1 MAPLLFVMAIAT
13 ASSASD
19 DAVRVERAPDTAGR
33 LAEAEEEPEAA
44 ERDTDW
50 SPITYYFSTWLDDDL
65 EPEAKSAAFFIWIL
79 SAFLPLGSVW
89 SPFLFDEGGDGLFA
103 DLVLSAIV
111 HYGLIALAWPIM
123 CVPVVGY
130 FALVGLSLSTQ
141 YWLGPVA
148 TVNIYSRSLK
158 RKKAGAAHPLKRE
171 GGDAPKDGAPRRG
184 APEEARAE
192 RDAPGLAFA
201 Y

>member
-1 MAPLLFVMAIAT
+1 MAAPLLFVMVIAT
-13 ASSASD
+13 AASASD
-19 DAVRVERAPDTAGR
+19 DAPRADATAPTQI
-33 LAEAEEEPEAA
+33 AEADAA
-44 ERDTDW
+44 EPQPDERETDW
-50 SPITYYFSTWLDDDL
+50 SPIEYYFSTWLDDDL

-79 SAFLPLGSVW
+79 SAFLPLGSIW
-89 SPFLFDEGGDGLFA
+89 SPYLFDEGGDGLFA

-111 HYGLIALAWPIM
+111 HYGLIALAWPII

-148 TVNIYSRSLK
+148 AVNIYSRSIK
-158 RKKAGAAHPLKRE
+158 RKKAGAAHPLRRDE
-171 GGDAPKDGAPRRG
+171 TAPKDTAPR
-184 APEEARAE
+184 ATPEEARRE
-192 RDAPGLAFA
+192 TPSPDLAFA